1 MSELAREIGVS
12 LRQLRRWKNEGAKP
26 KESTREGAA
35 RVKRLTRASGKA
47 EGATR
52 RELEA
57 DRRKHP
63 KSIRITK
70 RDLPVMPAGHRRELK
85 RYAVIKGRARPTG
98 ETYESPW
105 INYNVQG
112 WSFREIAAL
121 VRQVWKAK
129 HPFQFIY
136 EVPAGGSLPKSG
148 DKPERRVRK
157 TTRAGTA
164 PINPYAFAS
173 EAELLD
179 FLNRYIDYEQGALSR
194 RMVYIAVDDNRMQPG
209 ESDDEEE

>member
-1 MSELAREIGVS
+1 MGELAKQIGIS
-12 LRQLRRWKNEGAKP
+12 IRQLRRWKNEGAEP
-26 KESTREGAA
+26 NVRTREGAR
-35 RVKRLTRASGKA
+35 RVVKLKEASGKA
-47 EGATR
+47 ERSTR
-52 RELEA
+52 GELEA

-63 KSIRITK
+63 RAIRITK

-112 WSFREIAAL
+112 WNFREVAAFI
-121 VRQVWKAK
+121 RQVWKAK

-173 EAELLD
+173 EAELFD
-179 FLNRYIDYEQGALSR
+179 FLNRYLDYESGPLSR
-194 RMVYIAVDDNRMQPG
+194 RMVYIAVDDNKMSPDAG
-209 ESDDEEE
+209 DDEEE